1 MVSCIQLVK
10 LQVVWYFQVVTKL
23 QEIGINVEINN
34 LTNSVENVVTA
45 DSFSTDISFVSIA
58 DLKQVSKKTIGNL
71 IGNLNL
77 HSRKEIFRAGCLM

>member
-10 LQVVWYFQVVTKL
+10 LQVVWYFQVVKKL
-23 QEIGINVEINN
+23 QEIGINVEINK

-71 IGNLNL
+71 NL

>member
-23 QEIGINVEINN
+23 QEIGINVEINK

-58 DLKQVSKKTIGNL
+58 DLKQVSKKQLAI
-71 IGNLNL
+71 
-77 HSRKEIFRAGCLM
+77 

>member
-10 LQVVWYFQVVTKL
+10 LQVVWYFQVVKKL
-23 QEIGINVEINN
+23 QEIGINVEINK

-58 DLKQVSKKTIGNL
+58 DLKQVSKKQLAI
-71 IGNLNL
+71 
-77 HSRKEIFRAGCLM
+77 